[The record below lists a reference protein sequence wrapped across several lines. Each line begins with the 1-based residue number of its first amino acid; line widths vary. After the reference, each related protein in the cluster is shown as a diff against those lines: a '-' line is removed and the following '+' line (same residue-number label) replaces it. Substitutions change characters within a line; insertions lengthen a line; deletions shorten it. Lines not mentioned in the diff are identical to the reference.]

1 MERGRLA
8 SQLDAAT
15 WCHPTENPWMESGE
29 TIASSP
35 LQYNTVSPDSLQK
48 KNLPSLF
55 MRMERN
61 ETPMAMH
68 RVWLVIERRKRKE

>member
-1 MERGRLA
+1 
-8 SQLDAAT
+8 
-15 WCHPTENPWMESGE
+15 MESGE